1 MHLRKFLGMLG
12 GVSTL
17 VGCLSRD
24 VGSERPRGIRGAV
37 AEQLDGQARLDW
49 VDVVVVVDDS
59 ASMLDK
65 QQVLRDSLSWLG
77 GYATM
82 CNSMETGAY
91 AEPQNGVCPE
101 GFQFTSILN
110 GDFAVI
116 RTSVGAGGIACEA
129 AESGAHPLASAG
141 TERPMDP
148 SGVAPLIDRIG
159 EMGCGYE
166 APLEAAYR
174 FLVDPDPPLQVG
186 TAEVEGET
194 VTVAQGFDAALL
206 GERESFLDPVS
217 QVIVIILTDEDDCSV
232 RDSGRAWRIG
242 AEPGL
247 PRATAI
253 CAAAPNDPC
262 CRSCG
267 APDPEP
273 ELGCLP
279 AVDDPG
285 CSAPGVWDAA
295 EDAPNVRCWDSKRR
309 FGEDWLFPLERYREA
324 FTSPLLTSRSG
335 ASVVNPLFEHGR
347 TPDMVSFLVLA
358 GVPWQL
364 ITSGQSGEDPGV
376 MEFLS
381 PGELESSGA
390 WSRLLGD
397 PGRDIAPSD
406 AHLIASSVPRLGLPL
421 AGEPLDPISGHEVVR
436 TEPEDLQYSC
446 IFPLPEPR
454 DCAVESSCDCSG
466 APASPLCLQE
476 DGTYGTQQRFAK
488 AYPPPRLLEFTKLL
502 GPQGHLGSI
511 CPRQLDD
518 PRASGFGYSDAIRSF
533 YDRSSRAMW
542 DMSCFHPALPV
553 EGDGTPRCRLIEGH
567 IDAADCASLGRV
579 NAEPRYVDAFIKTV
593 GWRSGVAEWRTF
605 CEIPRLEGRPSD
617 PSSAYSACANQV
629 NPPQGLRGYCY
640 IDAELGLG
648 NPELVDFCAPHHQR
662 RVRLIPQ
669 NLPEPRTF
677 TGLVCDY
684 GE

>member
-1 MHLRKFLGMLG
+1 MRIRKRTGLLAV
-12 GVSTL
+12 VSAL
-17 VGCLSRD
+17 VGCLGRD
-24 VGSERPRGIRGAV
+24 VSSERPRGLQGAV
-37 AEQLDGQARLDW
+37 AERSDEQAPLDSM
-49 VDVVVVVDDS
+49 DVVIVVDDS

-65 QQVLRDSLSWLG
+65 QRVLRDSLSWLG
-77 GYATM
+77 RYAFT
-82 CNSMETGAY
+82 CQSLEAGAY
-91 AEPQNGVCPE
+91 TEPQNGACPE
-101 GFQFTSILN
+101 NHQFVSILN

-129 AESGAHPLASAG
+129 DESGAHPLAPAG
-141 TERPMDP
+141 TEKPVDP
-148 SGVAPLIDRIG
+148 AGVAPQIDSIG
-159 EMGCGYE
+159 ETGCGYE

-174 FLVDPDPPLQVG
+174 FLVDPEPPLQVR
-186 TAEVEGET
+186 TAEAGGEI
-194 VTVAQGFDAALL
+194 VTVAEGLDAALL
-206 GERESFLDPVS
+206 GEREAFVDPVS
-217 QVIVIILTDEDDCSV
+217 QLVVIILTDEDDCSV

-253 CAAAPNDPC
+253 CATAPNDPC

-267 APDPEP
+267 APEPEP
-273 ELGCLP
+273 ELGCMP

-285 CSAPGVWDAA
+285 CSAPSAWDAA
-295 EDAPNVRCWDSKRR
+295 EDVPNLRCWESRRR

-324 FTSPLLTSRSG
+324 FTSPLVASRSG

-364 ITSGQSGEDPGV
+364 ITSRESGEDPGV

-397 PGRDIAPSD
+397 PGRNSAPSD
-406 AHLIASSVPRLGLPL
+406 AHLIASIVPRVGLPL

-436 TEPEDLQYSC
+436 TEPEELQYSC

-454 DCAVESSCDCSG
+454 DCTAEASCDCSG

-502 GPQGHLGSI
+502 GPQGHLGSV

-518 PRASGFGYSDAIRSF
+518 PRASGFGYSDAIRAF
-533 YDRSSRAMW
+533 YDRSSRASW
-542 DMSCFHPALPV
+542 DLSCFHPALPL
-553 EGDGTPRCRLIEGH
+553 EADGTPRCRLIEGH
-567 IDAADCASLGRV
+567 IDAVDCASLGRV
-579 NAEPRYVDAFIKTV
+579 DPEPRYVDAFIKTV
-593 GWRSGVAEWRTF
+593 AWRSGAAESKTF
-605 CEIPRLEGRPSD
+605 CEIPRLEGRPGD
-617 PSSAYSACANQV
+617 PSSPYSACANQV
-629 NPPQGLRGYCY
+629 NPSQGLRGYCY

-648 NPELVDFCAPHHQR
+648 NPELVDFCAPRDRR

-669 NLPEPRTF
+669 NFPEPRTF
-677 TGLVCDY
+677 TELVCDY